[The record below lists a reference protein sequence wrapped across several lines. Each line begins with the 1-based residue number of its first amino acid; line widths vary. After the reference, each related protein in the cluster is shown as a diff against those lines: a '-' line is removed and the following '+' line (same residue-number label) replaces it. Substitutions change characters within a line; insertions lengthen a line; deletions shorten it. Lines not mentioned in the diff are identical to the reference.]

1 MLYPLTHDA
10 PGSGD
15 DLSALA
21 QYCAEVAHLSFLS
34 RQEQPLWVQRAR
46 QGDQDACHRLV
57 LTCLHWGMI
66 KAFGIYEERR
76 PRHVDVLDLMAEANL
91 AMLEQ
96 VGKALEAR
104 DPVAYLMTIAT
115 QAIRVYCTY
124 HAPLIQRPE
133 WYSRTDLHHLN
144 RVLPAPDRLDDR
156 LFPQILAAPALDL
169 EGEVQQKRRHR
180 THFRAFYAA
189 LFRLPAHYRSLL
201 IRLYGL
207 CGQPIETPHEMAQ
220 RLHRAPREV
229 YAAASRARSRLAK
242 MLAEGAHASA

>member
-1 MLYPLTHDA
+1 MFHPLTHAA
-10 PGSGD
+10 PGAGD
-15 DLSALA
+15 DLSALS
-21 QYCAEVAHLSFLS
+21 QYCAEVARLPFLS

-57 LTCLHWGMI
+57 LNCLHWGMM
-66 KAFGIYEERR
+66 KAFGIYQERR
-76 PRHVDVLDLMAEANL
+76 PRHVDILDLIAEANL

-104 DPVAYLMTIAT
+104 DPVAYLMAIAT

-124 HAPLIQRPE
+124 HAPLIQRPV

-156 LFPQILAAPALDL
+156 SLSQIRAAPALGL
-169 EGEVQQKRRHR
+169 EGEVLQERRHR

-189 LFRLPAHYRSLL
+189 LFRLPKHHRSLL

-207 CGQPIETPHEMAQ
+207 CGQPAETPYDMAQ
-220 RLHRAPREV
+220 RLQRAPREV
-229 YAAASRARSRLAK
+229 YAAAYRARRRLAK
-242 MLAEGAHASA
+242 MLAESSHASA